1 MSTHEVTFVF
11 EDGRIV
17 RFNANEDD
25 NIYFAALKNRIRI
38 LTDCLE
44 GACAT
49 CKGVCTKGEYSLDE
63 YTDESLTQEE
73 FERREVLTCQMHAK
87 SDCVIEFPYE
97 AKIALRSAPESRSVT
112 VSEVGMVSS
121 TVARIVA
128 TPADSAEPVSFIPG
142 QYVHLS
148 VPGTDEH
155 RSYSFANPPSR
166 TDAATNTYEFFIKV
180 LEQGAMSDYISQRA
194 KAGDEMTMTGPFGRF
209 YLRPVEEPVLM
220 VAGGTG
226 LAPML
231 SMLDEMVAQGDTG
244 QPVHLLYGANTPDEF
259 FAKDQLDGYAAKG
272 LSLTVERAVVDGGGS
287 WDGATGHVTDLLRP
301 DLLSGGACRVYLCGP
316 PPMIDAAE
324 AWLSS
329 NGVPAANVHAEKFV
343 PS

>member
-1 MSTHEVTFVF
+1 MSSHEVTFVF

-17 RFNANEDD
+17 RFQANEDD

-49 CKGVCTKGEYSLDE
+49 CKGVCTKGDYYLDE

-73 FERREVLTCQMHAK
+73 FERREVLTCQMHVT

-97 AKIALRSAPESRSVT
+97 AKVALRSAPESQVVT
-112 VSEVGMVSS
+112 VSEVEMVSS
-121 TVARIVA
+121 AVARLVVA
-128 TPADSAEPVSFIPG
+128 PGSDAKPVSFIPG

-148 VPGTDEH
+148 VPGTDET

-166 TDAATNTYEFFIKV
+166 TGSYEFYIKV
-180 LEQGAMSDYISQRA
+180 LEQGAMSDYISGRA
-194 KAGDEMTMTGPFGRF
+194 KVGDEMTMTGPFGRF
-209 YLRPVEEPVLM
+209 YLRPVAEPILM

-244 QPVHLLYGANTPDEF
+244 RPVHLLYGANAPEEF
-259 FAKDQLDGYAAKG
+259 FALDTLAGYAEKG
-272 LSLTVERAVVDGGGS
+272 LSLTVERAAVVGGEG

-301 DLLSGGACRVYLCGP
+301 DLVACGACRVYLCGP

-329 NGVPAANVHAEKFV
+329 NGMAEADVHAEKFV